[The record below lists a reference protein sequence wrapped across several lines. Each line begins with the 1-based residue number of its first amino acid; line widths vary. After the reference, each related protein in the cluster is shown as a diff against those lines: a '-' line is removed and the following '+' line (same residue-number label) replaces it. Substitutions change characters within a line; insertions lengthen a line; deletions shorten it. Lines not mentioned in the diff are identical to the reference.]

1 MGVNR
6 LVLFPLRRGN
16 ELMGYIWAREFNSD
30 NTIKI
35 KETLELTTFFI
46 ASEMSNYL
54 LMKRMEVLSSVDL
67 LTGINN
73 RNIMNNRIDHIV
85 AGKEILAE
93 PYAVIFAD
101 LNGLKRVND
110 TEGHTAGDEMI
121 KDAANILQSVFE
133 DGEVYRAGG
142 DEFMI
147 LVCGITEEE
156 VEKRMALVR
165 EKTSATKNVSISAGV
180 SMSSE
185 EPDILK
191 AMHNA
196 DARMYSDKESYY
208 SAHPEL
214 KYR

>member
-1 MGVNR
+1 MG
-6 LVLFPLRRGN
+6 F
-16 ELMGYIWAREFNSD
+16 IWVREFNTE
-30 NTIKI
+30 NAVQI

-54 LMKRMEVLSSVDL
+54 FVNKMEVLSSVDL

-73 RNIMNNRIDHIV
+73 RNTMNNRIDRIV

-110 TEGHTAGDEMI
+110 TEGHTA
-121 KDAANILQSVFE
+121 A
-133 DGEVYRAGG
+133 
-142 DEFMI
+142 
-147 LVCGITEEE
+147 
-156 VEKRMALVR
+156 
-165 EKTSATKNVSISAGV
+165 KNVSLSAGV
-180 SMSSE
+180 SLSSE

-191 AMHNA
+191 AMRAA
-196 DARMYSDKESYY
+196 DSRMYADKDQYY
-208 SAHPEL
+208 SEHPEL

>member
-1 MGVNR
+1 
-6 LVLFPLRRGN
+6 
-16 ELMGYIWAREFNSD
+16 MGYIWAREFNTD

-54 LMKRMEVLSSVDL
+54 LVKRMEVLSSVDL

-73 RNIMNNRIDHIV
+73 RNTMNNRVDRIV

-121 KDAANILQSVFE
+121 KEA
-133 DGEVYRAGG
+133 
-142 DEFMI
+142 
-147 LVCGITEEE
+147 
-156 VEKRMALVR
+156 
-165 EKTSATKNVSISAGV
+165 ATKNVSLSAGV
-180 SMSSE
+180 SLSSE
-185 EPDILK
+185 EPNILK
-191 AMHNA
+191 AMRTA
-196 DARMYSDKESYY
+196 DTRMYADKEAYY
-208 SAHPEL
+208 AEHPEF

>member
-1 MGVNR
+1 MIVKHFTNSNNHCFFLLNR
-6 LVLFPLRRGN
+6 
-16 ELMGYIWAREFNSD
+16 A
-30 NTIKI
+30 KI

-54 LMKRMEVLSSVDL
+54 LVKRMEVLSSVDL

-73 RNIMNNRIDHIV
+73 RNTMNNRVDRIV

-121 KDAANILQSVFE
+121 KEAAAILQEVFD

-147 LVCGITEEE
+147 LVCGITPEE
-156 VEKRMALVR
+156 VERRLALVS
-165 EKTSATKNVSISAGV
+165 KKASATKNVSLSAGV
-180 SMSSE
+180 SLSSE
-185 EPDILK
+185 EPNILK
-191 AMHNA
+191 AMRTA
-196 DARMYSDKESYY
+196 DTRMYADKEAYY
-208 SAHPEL
+208 AEHPEF